1 MASHI
6 EEMISEE
13 QIDKRVR
20 EIAKQI
26 SEDYKGKSVRLI
38 CILKGSVF
46 LYMRISKENINTGN
60 S

>member
-38 CILKGSVF
+38 
-46 LYMRISKENINTGN
+46 
-60 S
+60 